1 MIKYRNKYCEI
12 TISEPDSAAER
23 MEFYQDF
30 RGAMA
35 LMSALQDNIGHI
47 RDRSTDDDTQI
58 YLQGDDRQSNRR

>member
-12 TISEPDSAAER
+12 TITEPDSAAER

-35 LMSALQDNIGHI
+35 LMSALQDNIANI
-47 RDRSTDDDTQI
+47 RDRSTEDDAQI
-58 YLQGDDRQSNRR
+58 YLQSYDRQSNRR